1 VGNNQYADPVVIVLM
16 GVAGSGKTTV
26 GRALAAKLGWKFVDA
41 DDLHPAGNINKMR
54 AGIALTDADRAPWL
68 AAIHA
73 VIALAIDRR
82 EHTVVACSALK
93 AEYRDR
99 MREGLRLVRFVYLKT
114 PAAVLQH
121 RLSERPSHFAGPS
134 LLESQLLTL
143 EEPSLD
149 EALVVEST
157 LPGEEILGAIRRDFG
172 V

>member
-1 VGNNQYADPVVIVLM
+1 M

-26 GRALAAKLGWKFVDA
+26 GRVLAAELGWRFVDA

-54 AGIALTDADRAPWL
+54 EGTALTDADRAPWL

-73 VIALAIDRR
+73 MIARAIDRR
-82 EHTVVACSALK
+82 EHTVLACSALK
-93 AEYRDR
+93 GEYRDR
-99 MREGLRLVRFVYLKT
+99 MRGGLRSVRFVYLKT

-121 RLSERPSHFAGPS
+121 RLSERSSHFAGPS
-134 LLESQLLTL
+134 LLESQLSTL

-149 EALVVEST
+149 EAFVVEST
-157 LPGEEILGAIRRDFG
+157 LPAEEILGAVRRDLG

>member
-1 VGNNQYADPVVIVLM
+1 M

-26 GRALAAKLGWKFVDA
+26 GHALAAELGWRFVDA
-41 DDLHPAGNINKMR
+41 DDLHPAENINKRR
-54 AGIALTDADRAPWL
+54 AGIALTEADRAPWL
-68 AAIHA
+68 AVIHA
-73 VIALAIDRR
+73 VIDRAIDRR

-99 MREGLRLVRFVYLKT
+99 MREGLRSVRFVYLKT
-114 PAAVLQH
+114 PAAVLRR
-121 RLSERPSHFAGPS
+121 RLSERSSHFAGPS

-157 LPGEEILGAIRRDFG
+157 LRGEEILQTIRRDFG